1 MFAPDLVDERR
12 GDCDTVERCISKRKA
27 LRAVATRYD
36 KLDIVYQGTVDV
48 ASIKI
53 WLRDLVP

>member
-1 MFAPDLVDERR
+1 
-12 GDCDTVERCISKRKA
+12 

-36 KLDIVYQGTVDV
+36 KRGYIYQATIDV
-48 ASIKI
+48 TSIRI